1 MGRTRARDVRIAPE
15 GGDRGSGEEHGA
27 ATPMAAALADAAVG
41 IAAYASPDGPG
52 FSAVLKLR

>member
-1 MGRTRARDVRIAPE
+1 
-15 GGDRGSGEEHGA
+15 
-27 ATPMAAALADAAVG
+27 MAAALADAAVG